1 MLGLV
6 ANLWMTQNFITQT
19 TFKQTIEIMETR
31 YESDA
36 KANLSA
42 HLLIQ
47 TSVADIATTMK
58 LIAANQMRVDDHEA
72 RIRIVEGRQIDVISR
87 LSAMERAHPIVDSH
101 KP

>member
-31 YESDA
+31 YESDG